1 MKAHA
6 GNRWTRTRGACL
18 LTAVA
23 AVACAVAAA
32 GCGSSGSST
41 ASTTQTPA
49 APSTTSPAAPA
60 VNTPT
65 EAPSPTMTPPATAP
79 AGCATS
85 SLTVKLGGPEGY
97 AGGTYVQ
104 INFTNASSA
113 SCTLYGYPGVSLV
126 TGPPYAQVG
135 LAAERDTSSPVK
147 LVTLTPGATA
157 TALLQIV
164 DAQNF
169 PSSTC
174 SPVQATNLRI
184 YPPNQTASV
193 FLPDT
198 SFGCGDPVQV
208 LFIGAVQ
215 AQALESPQATG

>member
-1 MKAHA
+1 VKSPV
-6 GNRWTRTRGACL
+6 GNRWTRTPGAGL
-18 LTAVA
+18 LTALA
-23 AVACAVAAA
+23 AVVCAAA
-32 GCGSSGSST
+32 VVGCGSSASST
-41 ASTTQTPA
+41 ASTTPSA
-49 APSTTSPAAPA
+49 AASSTSHAAPA
-60 VNTPT
+60 VSTPT
-65 EAPSPTMTPPATAP
+65 AAPSPTMTPPATAP

-85 SLTVKLGGPEGY
+85 SLTVKLGSPEGY

-104 INFTNASSA
+104 IDFTNGSNA

-135 LAAERDTSSPVK
+135 LAAERDTTSPVT
-147 LVTLTPGATA
+147 LVTLAPGATG

-164 DAQNF
+164 DAQNY

-184 YPPNQTASV
+184 YPPNQTAPV

-198 SFGCGDPVQV
+198 AYGCGDPVQV

-215 AQALESPQATG
+215 AQALASPQATG